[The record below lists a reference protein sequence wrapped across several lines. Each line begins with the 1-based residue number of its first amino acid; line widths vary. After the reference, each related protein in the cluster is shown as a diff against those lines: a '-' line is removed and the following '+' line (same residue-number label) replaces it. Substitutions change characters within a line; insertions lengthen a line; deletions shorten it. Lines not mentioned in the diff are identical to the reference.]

1 MGESL
6 TAVIDLDLPGERI
19 SRHIYGHFAEH
30 LGRCIY
36 GGFFVGEGSEIP
48 NESGI
53 RLDVVDAL
61 RAIRI
66 PNLRWP
72 GGCFADDYHWRDGI
86 GPREDRPRMVNSHWG
101 DVVEDNSFGT
111 HEFMQLCEMLG
122 ADPYVSGNIG
132 SGTVREMSEWIE
144 YLTRDDDSPMAHV
157 STAPTCAAMARTPST
172 RWRRVPTTMTT
183 PGPKR

>member
-1 MGESL
+1 MSHES
-6 TAVIDLDLPGERI
+6 TRVVIDLDLPLSRI
-19 SRHIYGHFAEH
+19 SRHLYGHFAEH

-36 GGFFVGEGSEIP
+36 GGFFVGEDSDIP
-48 NESGI
+48 NEAGI

-61 RAIRI
+61 RELKI

-86 GPREDRPRMVNSHWG
+86 GPVGERPRMVNSHWG
-101 DVVEDNSFGT
+101 DIVEDNSFGT

-122 ADPYVSGNIG
+122 ADAYVNGNVG

-144 YLTRDDDSPMAHV
+144 YLTRADDSPM
-157 STAPTCAAMARTPST
+157 
-172 RWRRVPTTMTT
+172 
-183 PGPKR
+183 